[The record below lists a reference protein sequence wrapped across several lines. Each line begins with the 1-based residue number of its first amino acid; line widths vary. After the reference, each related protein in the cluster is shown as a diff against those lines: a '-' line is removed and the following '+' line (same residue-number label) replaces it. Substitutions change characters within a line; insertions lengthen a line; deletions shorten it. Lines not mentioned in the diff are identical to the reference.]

1 MSRPTEPRFSL
12 AELVESTGLSERTI
26 RYYIQQGLVPGARG
40 RGRSS
45 FYTPEHLQRLAR
57 VVDLRDRGLSIDEI
71 REAVIPD
78 IGQAPRDVETW
89 ERVRLHPDLELHI
102 LANAPD
108 GVKMLAR
115 QIEQHAARW
124 LGTLDSTEPG
134 DDTWT
139 TDPWDEPGS

>member
-45 FYTPEHLQRLAR
+45 YYTPDHLQQLTR

-71 REAVIPD
+71 REALAAEV
-78 IGQAPRDVETW
+78 GQISRDVETW
-89 ERVRLHPDLELHI
+89 ERVRLHPDLELLIH
-102 LANAPD
+102 ADAPEA
-108 GVKMLAR
+108 VKVLAR

-124 LGTLDSTEPG
+124 LGTLDSTELAS
-134 DDTWT
+134 
-139 TDPWDEPGS
+139 DEWPE